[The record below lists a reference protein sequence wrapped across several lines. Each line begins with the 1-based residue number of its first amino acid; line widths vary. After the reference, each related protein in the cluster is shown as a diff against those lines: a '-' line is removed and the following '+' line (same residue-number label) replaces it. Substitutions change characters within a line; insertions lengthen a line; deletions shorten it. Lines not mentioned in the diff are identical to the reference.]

1 MQFLNPIYFILA
13 IFIGAVILFYF
24 FRKQYTEKTVS
35 SNLLWEQVLNEWQ
48 ASPWLKKLQQN
59 LLFWLQLLALIL
71 LMLALVRPFW
81 LEDSLKGEH
90 LIIIIDPSASMS
102 AERGGK
108 SRFEM
113 AKEEMLELAGKLN
126 GQQVTLIKAG
136 EKNEILLSREDD
148 PTAIR
153 RTIDG
158 LNLTY
163 EHENMDK
170 ALLLAGSLS
179 SGKDT
184 ALHIF
189 SDSAVKNDLMED
201 LAGLYTVV
209 HNIGEDARNVSLQ
222 SFGTAA
228 AGDGISAIAVIEN
241 QSAGNIE
248 TGFTVQFENEVLFEQ
263 NLSLKA
269 NEQTTVQIKNLPE
282 KPYYEASI
290 SINDGYSADNF
301 AASIYTD
308 PKPKVYTMGD
318 VNPFA
323 VKGFQTIGAELLQTD
338 PAALKGFEMK
348 GVVVAEG
355 STLSELPELPTIFFN
370 TGKEKTILKEAISGD
385 KDPLFEYADFERVYI
400 SSASAA
406 LEGEWE
412 TVLKSGDIPLIQ
424 RGMQNGLPI
433 IIVNFDLSDT
443 DWPLLPGFPIFL
455 YNSYHWLSQQSD
467 FLGYFSAGEER
478 WINIGT
484 GNGGWEI
491 FNNKD
496 ENLYSLD
503 LNKENF
509 KAPVI
514 PGTYQAVSGN
524 QIYYFSVLL
533 DEREKNAGIG
543 ESFTLNEKSSEKNSM
558 IQRPNESLWFW
569 LALIAFILIAIEW
582 EVFRRGHRG

>member
-1 MQFLNPIYFILA
+1 MQFLNPAYFILS
-13 IFIGAVILFYF
+13 IFIGVFVLFYF
-24 FRKQYTEKTVS
+24 FRKQYAEKTNS

-59 LLFWLQLLALIL
+59 LLFWLQLLALLL

-90 LIIIIDPSASMS
+90 IIIIIDPSASMS
-102 AERGGK
+102 AESGGK
-108 SRFEM
+108 SRFEI
-113 AKEEMLELAGKLN
+113 AKEEMLDLAGKLN
-126 GQQVTLIKAG
+126 GQQVSLIKAG

-148 PTAIR
+148 LNAIR
-153 RTIDG
+153 RTIEG
-158 LNLTY
+158 LELTY
-163 EHENMDK
+163 EHENMEK
-170 ALLLAGSLS
+170 AVLLAGSLS
-179 SGKDT
+179 SGGDA

-189 SDSAVKNDLMED
+189 SDSAGKKDLMKE

-209 HNIGEDARNVSLQ
+209 HNIGENAGNVSLQ

-228 AGDGISAIAVIEN
+228 AGDGISAAAVIEN
-241 QSAGNIE
+241 QYSGNIE
-248 TGFTVQFENEVLFEQ
+248 TAFTVKSEGKVLFEQ

-269 NEQTTVQIKNLPE
+269 NEEKTVQIKNLPE
-282 KPYYEASI
+282 KPYYEAAISI
-290 SINDGYSADNF
+290 SDGYSADNH

-308 PKPKVYTMGD
+308 PKPKVYTLGD

-338 PAALKGFEMK
+338 PSALKGLDMK

-355 STLSELPELPTIFFN
+355 STLSGLPELPMIFFN
-370 TGKEKTILKEAISGD
+370 ASKDKAKLEEAISGD
-385 KDPLFEYADFERVYI
+385 EDSLFEYANFEKVYI
-400 SSASAA
+400 SSASSV
-406 LEGEWE
+406 LKGEWE

-424 RGMQNGLPI
+424 RGMHNGQPI
-433 IIVNFDLSDT
+433 IIVNFNLSDT

-455 YNSYHWLSQQSD
+455 YNSYQWLSQQSD
-467 FLGYFSAGEER
+467 FLGYFSSGEER
-478 WINIGT
+478 WINIGNGT
-484 GNGGWEI
+484 GSWEI

-503 LNKENF
+503 LNKETF
-509 KAPVI
+509 KAPII

-533 DEREKNAGIG
+533 DEREKSAGIE
-543 ESFTLNEKSSEKNSM
+543 ESFTLNAKSSEKSSM
-558 IQRPNESLWFW
+558 TQRPNESLWFW
-569 LALIAFILIAIEW
+569 MAFIAFILIVIEW
-582 EVFRRGHRG
+582 EVYRRGHRG